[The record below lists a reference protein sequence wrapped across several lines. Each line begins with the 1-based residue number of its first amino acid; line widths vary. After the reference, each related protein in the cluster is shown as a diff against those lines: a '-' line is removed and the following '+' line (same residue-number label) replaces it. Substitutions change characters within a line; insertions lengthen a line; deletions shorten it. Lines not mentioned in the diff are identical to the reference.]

1 MNGYIKNI
9 LALIRVKHWLK
20 NGFVFLP
27 IFFAGKVNLVLSTNL
42 IFVFISFCLAASSIY
57 ILNDILDIDEDKIH
71 PEKRNRPIAN
81 GVITVK
87 LAWALFVLMSLLFLA
102 SLFLLKYSAIYLLCY
117 FALNILYSFLLKNIS
132 IVDVSCISIG
142 FVLRV
147 LPGGVEAQVFV
158 SNWMIIM
165 VFLLTISMAFAKRR
179 DDLVID
185 VQKNSIRKSLS
196 GYSIAF
202 LDIAKSISFSITLIS
217 YVLYSISTEVI
228 ARIGSDK
235 LYFTSLFVFIGIM
248 RYIQITVVDK
258 DSGSPTDV
266 LWRDRFLQITLLL
279 WGLTFLFILYGKSI

>member
-147 LPGGVEAQVFV
+147 LAGGVEAQVFV